1 MAEQLKTPNAPHLH
15 RAPSVRYVMS
25 MVLLALLPAAALH
38 VYFFGPGVIVQF
50 LLAASSGLLT
60 EALALKL
67 RNKPISM
74 FIGDCSALVTA
85 ALLAMSMPPLA
96 PWWLIVS
103 AMIFA
108 MLLGKHVYGGLGFNP
123 FNPAMLGYAVL
134 LVSFAKPMTRWLPA
148 VGIDT
153 PTLSQTLR
161 AIFTGE
167 WPASL
172 TVDVLSG
179 ASPLA
184 AVKTGLSLRH
194 TIDEIFAQPIFD
206 SFLGAN
212 FFGDIAGEGWQWIS
226 LALLLGGA
234 FMLVQRIIRWHIPVA
249 MLLGV
254 GITALF
260 MSLIDPGRHAG
271 LIFHL
276 FSGATMLGA
285 FFIATDPVT
294 SPSSARG
301 RLVYG
306 AGIGALTYVIR
317 DFGNYYDGLAFAVLL
332 MNLAVPLIDKFTIPR
347 IYGEPRD

>member
-1 MAEQLKTPNAPHLH
+1 M
-15 RAPSVRYVMS
+15 
-25 MVLLALLPAAALH
+25 
-38 VYFFGPGVIVQF
+38 YFFG
-50 LLAASSGLLT
+50 SGLLVQFVLAACSGLLA
-60 EALALKL
+60 EAAALKL
-67 RNKPISM
+67 RGKPLLM
-74 FIGDCSALVTA
+74 FLTDGSTLVTA
-85 ALLAMSMPPLA
+85 ALLALSMPPLA

-123 FNPAMLGYAVL
+123 FNPAMLGYSVL
-134 LVSFAKPMTRWLPA
+134 LVSFPKPMTRWLPA
-148 VGIDT
+148 IGIDT
-153 PTLSQTLR
+153 PNLSQSLH
-161 AIFTGE
+161 AIFAGE

-184 AVKTGLSLRH
+184 ALKSGLSLRH
-194 TIDEIFAQPIFD
+194 TIEEIFAQPIFD
-206 SFLGAN
+206 TFLG
-212 FFGDIAGEGWQWIS
+212 DVAGHGWQWIS
-226 LALLLGGA
+226 LALLAGGV
-234 FMLVQRIIRWHIPVA
+234 FMLMMRIIRWQIPVS

-254 GITALF
+254 GTCALL
-260 MSLIDPGRHAG
+260 MNLIDPGRHASVV
-271 LIFHL
+271 FHL

-294 SPSSARG
+294 AATSARG

-306 AGIGALTYVIR
+306 AGIGALTYIIR

-347 IYGEPRD
+347 IYGEP

>member
-1 MAEQLKTPNAPHLH
+1 MPDVHLAQPNAPHLH
-15 RAPSVRYVMS
+15 RARSVRSIMG
-25 MVLLALLPAAALH
+25 MVLLALLPAALIH
-38 VYFFGPGVIVQF
+38 TGFFGPGVLVQF
-50 LLAASSGLLT
+50 LLAACSGLLA

-67 RNKPISM
+67 RNKPMLM
-74 FIGDCSALVTA
+74 FLTDGSALVTA
-85 ALLAMSMPPLA
+85 ALLALSMPPLA

-134 LVSFAKPMTRWLPA
+134 LVSFPKPMTRWLPA

-153 PTLSQTLR
+153 PTFTETLR
-161 AIFTGE
+161 AIFNSE
-167 WPASL
+167 WPARL

-184 AVKTGLSLRH
+184 ALKSGLSLRH
-194 TIDEIFAQPIFD
+194 TIDEIFAQPIFAG
-206 SFLGAN
+206 FLG
-212 FFGDIAGEGWQWIS
+212 DVAGEGWQWIS
-226 LALLLGGA
+226 LALLAGGM
-234 FMLVQRIIRWHIPVA
+234 FMLTLRVIRWQIPVA
-249 MLLGV
+249 MLAGLGSC
-254 GITALF
+254 ALF
-260 MSLIDPGRHAG
+260 MNLLDPGRHAG
-271 LIFHL
+271 MVFHL

-285 FFIATDPVT
+285 FFIATDPIT
-294 SPSSARG
+294 SASSARG

-317 DFGNYYDGLAFAVLL
+317 DFGNYHDGLAFAILL

-347 IYGEPRD
+347 IYGESRS